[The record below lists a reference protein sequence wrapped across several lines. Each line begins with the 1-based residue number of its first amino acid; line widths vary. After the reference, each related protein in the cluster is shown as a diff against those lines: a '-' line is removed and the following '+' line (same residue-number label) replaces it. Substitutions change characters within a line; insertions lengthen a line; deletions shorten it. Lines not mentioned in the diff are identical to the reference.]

1 MKYGVYLVMSY
12 YDGDVWELRNA
23 YAGRGG
29 LWGELVVCGVHVRHA
44 AEIVDVPGEAL
55 ECLGGIVA
63 SGGRRDP
70 GVLPWV
76 LRSSNNQNGEW

>member
-1 MKYGVYLVMSY
+1 M
-12 YDGDVWELRNA
+12 
-23 YAGRGG
+23 
-29 LWGELVVCGVHVRHA
+29 CGVHVRHA